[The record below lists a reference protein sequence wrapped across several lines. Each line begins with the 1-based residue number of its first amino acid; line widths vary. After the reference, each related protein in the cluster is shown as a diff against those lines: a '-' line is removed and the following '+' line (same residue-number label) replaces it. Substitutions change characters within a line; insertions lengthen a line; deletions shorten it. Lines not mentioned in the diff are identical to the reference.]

1 MTLSMFS
8 EGAMTLSMFSDLLR
22 SIIVCSCKG
31 GRLLAPRRVMER
43 AATEPFTSESST
55 IHVVCISAENRRLA
69 QECLP
74 LTRRTPAW
82 MLVSASSCSCRRAWP
97 SCGPGSAGGTRRSW
111 LRPRPAGRTT
121 SLIRPARCTAPAAD
135 PPLLPPL
142 ISPLLP
148 PVSSSLSSLLFF
160 FLSALL
166 LPLSFSEK
174 WLLSLRSPL
183 PPLQPLQPPHQ
194 PPHQPPAASR
204 RLPPPPPTSRW
215 SQVADCAS
223 TAALMGW
230 MEEACVNA
238 IESW

>member
-121 SLIRPARCTAPAAD
+121 SLIRPARCTAPAGAAD

-142 ISPLLP
+142 
-148 PVSSSLSSLLFF
+148 LSSLLFF
-160 FLSALL
+160 LLSPLLFPLCSSSSSLLFSFLSPSLRNGFSASAAPCRLCSLCSLLISLLISL
-166 LPLSFSEK
+166 LP
-174 WLLSLRSPL
+174 
-183 PPLQPLQPPHQ
+183 
-194 PPHQPPAASR
+194 PPAASR
-204 RLPPPPPTSRW
+204 RRHPRPAGRRLPTAPRPPR
-215 SQVADCAS
+215 
-223 TAALMGW
+223 
-230 MEEACVNA
+230 
-238 IESW
+238 